1 MNGAEILT
9 MVDGIV
15 KTITDTIRSMGNKPI
30 LFEADCKRCNKVTT
44 HISHLDYSFRGYP
57 IASTAY
63 VREFNPLNTCL
74 MCGFISYRE

>member
-1 MNGAEILT
+1 MEPRELEVISDALKAVAEA
-9 MVDGIV
+9 
-15 KTITDTIRSMGNKPI
+15 IRSMGNKPI